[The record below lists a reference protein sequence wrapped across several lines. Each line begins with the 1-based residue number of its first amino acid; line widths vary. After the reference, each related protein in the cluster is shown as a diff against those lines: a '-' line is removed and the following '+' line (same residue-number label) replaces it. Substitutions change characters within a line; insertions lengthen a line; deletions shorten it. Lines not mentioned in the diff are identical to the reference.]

1 MSSSDP
7 LTLFRNA
14 RICPSGDPGDTIEP
28 GAIAIQGDHVAW
40 IGNDGD
46 VPLEL
51 VAAAS
56 HTHNLA
62 RHWVTPGLIDCHTHL
77 VYGGCRAD
85 EFRMRLSGASYEQIA
100 KAGGGINSTVRA
112 TRLAGEESLFSQA
125 ARRLKALLA
134 EGVIAVEVKSGYG
147 LNLNDERKMLKVAR
161 RLGESFPVTVYTTF
175 LGAHAV
181 PPEFTGRADDYISSV
196 CNEILP
202 ALQDEGLVDAVDVF
216 CENIAFSIAQ
226 SERVFERATELGL
239 PVKIHAEQLT
249 NMGGARLAARYHAL
263 SADHLEHLDEAGVLA
278 MQSSGVVAV
287 LLPCAS
293 YFLREPKH
301 PPVDLFRS
309 HNVPIAISTDS
320 NPGTS
325 PTTSILLAMN
335 MACTLFRMTPGEAL
349 AGVTR
354 HAARALGK
362 SDTHGVLAPGRY
374 ADFCVW
380 DIESLPELAYWIGFN
395 PLQTVVR
402 HGVVTHGQLPDIT
415 FSPS

>member
-1 MSSSDP
+1 MNSSDP
-7 LTLFRNA
+7 LTLYRNA

-28 GAIAIQGDHVAW
+28 GAVALQADRVVW

-46 VPLEL
+46 LPLEL
-51 VAAAS
+51 VAAAPR
-56 HTHNLA
+56 THNLA
-62 RHWVTPGLIDCHTHL
+62 RRWVTPGLVDCHTHL

-85 EFRMRLSGASYEQIA
+85 EFQMRLSGASYEQIA
-100 KAGGGINSTVRA
+100 RAGGGINSTVRA
-112 TRLAGEESLFSQA
+112 TRLAGEESLFGQA

-134 EGVIAVEVKSGYG
+134 EGVTVVEVKSGYG
-147 LNLNDERKMLKVAR
+147 LNLDDERKMLKVAR
-161 RLGESFPVTVYTTF
+161 RLGESLPVTVYTTF

-181 PPEFTGRADDYISSV
+181 SPEFTGRGDEYISSV
-196 CNEILP
+196 CNKILP

-216 CENIAFSIAQ
+216 CENVAFTIAQ
-226 SERVFERATELGL
+226 AERVFETAVKLGL

-249 NMGGARLAARYHAL
+249 NMGGARLAASHHAL

-278 MQSSGVVAV
+278 MKNASVVAV

-293 YFLREPKH
+293 YFLRETKH
-301 PPVDLFRS
+301 PPVDLFRR
-309 HNVPIAISTDS
+309 HDVPMAIATDS

-335 MACTLFRMTPGEAL
+335 IACTLFRMTPAEAL

-354 HAARALGK
+354 HAALALGK
-362 SDTHGVLAPGRY
+362 SDTHGVLAAGRY

-380 DIESLPELAYWIGFN
+380 DIESLSELAYWIGFN
-395 PLQTVVR
+395 PLRAVVR
-402 HGVVTHGQLPDIT
+402 HGAVTQGSL
-415 FSPS
+415 

>member
-1 MSSSDP
+1 MNSSHP
-7 LTLFRNA
+7 LTLLRNA
-14 RICPSGDPGDTIEP
+14 RICPSGEPEDTIEP
-28 GAIAIQGDHVAW
+28 GAIAIQGDRVVW

-46 VPLEL
+46 ISPEL
-51 VAAAS
+51 VAAAPR
-56 HTHNLA
+56 THNLA
-62 RHWVTPGLIDCHTHL
+62 RRWITPGLVDCHTHL

-100 KAGGGINSTVRA
+100 RAGGGINSTVRA
-112 TRLAGEESLFSQA
+112 TRLASEESLFDQA

-134 EGVIAVEVKSGYG
+134 EGVTAVEVKSGYG
-147 LNLNDERKMLKVAR
+147 LNLDDERKMLKVAR

-202 ALQDEGLVDAVDVF
+202 ALCDEGLVDAVDVF

-226 SERVFERATELGL
+226 TEQVFERATRLGL

-249 NMGGARLAARYHAL
+249 NIGGARLAARYHAL

-278 MQSSGVVAV
+278 MQSAGVVAV

-293 YFLREPKH
+293 YFLREMKY

-309 HNVPIAISTDS
+309 HKVPIAIATDS

-325 PTTSILLAMN
+325 PATSILLAMN
-335 MACTLFRMTPGEAL
+335 MACTLFRMTPAEAL
-349 AGVTR
+349 AGITR

-362 SDTHGVLAPGRY
+362 SNAHGVLAVGRY

-380 DIESLPELAYWIGFN
+380 DIESLSELAYWIGFN
-395 PLQTVVR
+395 PIKAVLR
-402 HGVVTHGQLPDIT
+402 HGAVTQGAL
-415 FSPS
+415 